1 MNKNFILFIFV
12 ILGFICISNSVFA
25 LEEMAFPDVTYII
38 TDDNEWI
45 EKDKYYKELEEKKKE
60 QEKNKPIFKQY
71 IPMNS
76 NLEKDVCLVEGFST
90 YYANKFHGR
99 KTASGEV
106 YNKNFM
112 TAAMNGIK
120 FGTKVKVT
128 NLTNNKSIIVKVND
142 RIGSKKNVIDL
153 SPAAFKKI
161 ANLSA
166 GRVKVNIE
174 ILD

>member
-1 MNKNFILFIFV
+1 MKNNFILFVFI
-12 ILGFICISNSVFA
+12 ILGLSLFSNNVFA
-25 LEEMAFPDVTYII
+25 LEEINFPDATYII
-38 TDDNEWI
+38 DNGKLI
-45 EKDKYYKELEEKKKE
+45 EKSEYYKGLEEQKKKE
-60 QEKNKPIFKQY
+60 EKENSIFKQY
-71 IPMNS
+71 IPIGSKLN
-76 NLEKDVCLVEGFST
+76 EDICLVEGYST

-106 YNKNFM
+106 YNKNLM

-120 FGTKVKVT
+120 LGTKVKVT

-161 ANLSA
+161 ANLST

-174 ILD
+174 ILK